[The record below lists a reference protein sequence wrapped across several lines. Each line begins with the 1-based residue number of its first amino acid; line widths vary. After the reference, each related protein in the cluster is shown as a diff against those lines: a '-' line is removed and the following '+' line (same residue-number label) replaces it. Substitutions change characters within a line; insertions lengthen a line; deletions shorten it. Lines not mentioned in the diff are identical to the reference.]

1 MECDIIIQPV
11 DSVDMKLICE
21 PSIAK
26 ELSDYFT
33 FKVPGYQFMPSY
45 RNKMWDGTIKLYNLY
60 KQTLYRGLEK
70 YILAFAKERDYTVR
84 SEIKK
89 KESKITF
96 NDIKP
101 FIEDTIK
108 PSINGDT
115 INVYFYHQRV
125 LVKVSSSIVYL
136 DII

>member
-70 YILAFAKERDYTVR
+70 YILALLKN
-84 SEIKK
+84 EI
-89 KESKITF
+89 I
-96 NDIKP
+96 P
-101 FIEDTIK
+101 
-108 PSINGDT
+108 
-115 INVYFYHQRV
+115 
-125 LVKVSSSIVYL
+125 
-136 DII
+136 